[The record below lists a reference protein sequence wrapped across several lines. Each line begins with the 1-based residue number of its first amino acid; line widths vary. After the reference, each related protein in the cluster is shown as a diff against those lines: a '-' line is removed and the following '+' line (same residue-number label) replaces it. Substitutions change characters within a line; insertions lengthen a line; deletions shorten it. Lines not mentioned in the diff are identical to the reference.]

1 MQEVENSEESLVG
14 DTTHGEMVEETSSTP
29 PPPPPPPEKGV
40 PRRNAP
46 ISNVSNNS
54 TLIENIRNTINPLI
68 EHRKDPLEKQN
79 KIQFNSINNY
89 KSAI

>member
-29 PPPPPPPEKGV
+29 PPPPPLEKGV

-68 EHRKDPLEKQN
+68 EHRKDPLK
-79 KIQFNSINNY
+79 KKTKNSI
-89 KSAI
+89 